1 MKHNL
6 KIGIAAILCIV
17 CFDAC
22 SNQKNDAFTNE
33 DWLSLAIKTEKYIQQ
48 SKYHSDVGVT
58 WRVMPDSIDSKGD
71 NSLYSGSPGIVLFYL
86 ELHKASANPFYLE
99 EAKLGADYLI
109 NTLHDSIYLPNEVGL
124 YTGLAG
130 LGFTFTE
137 VYKST
142 NDHKYHEAAIDIVN
156 LLELSAIQSENGIHW
171 GFMTDIVYGSSG
183 IGLFLQY
190 IAEELKSSQADSL
203 SILVANELLE
213 IAIES
218 PSGLRWKMSPYYD
231 RFMDNFSHGTSGVA
245 YFLSQTY
252 LKTKNQKYLDAAISA
267 AELLDSV
274 SNDKGYI
281 PHHLPGGEDL
291 YYLNWC
297 HGPAGT
303 SRLFYSLYV
312 ATKDEDWLNKMKQ
325 TADHLME
332 EGIHEHQ
339 TDGYWNNVGKCCGA
353 AGVAEYYFWLYTIT
367 GNMEYLE
374 YSATMTDQLIMSSTE
389 VDDYLKWT
397 HAENRSSPGNVAA
410 QTGLMQGSAGIGLW
424 FLHLY
429 AHINQSKNLITL
441 PDKPQVK

>member
-171 GFMTDIVYGSSG
+171 GFMTDIVY
-183 IGLFLQY
+183 
-190 IAEELKSSQADSL
+190 
-203 SILVANELLE
+203 
-213 IAIES
+213 
-218 PSGLRWKMSPYYD
+218 
-231 RFMDNFSHGTSGVA
+231 
-245 YFLSQTY
+245 
-252 LKTKNQKYLDAAISA
+252 
-267 AELLDSV
+267 
-274 SNDKGYI
+274 
-281 PHHLPGGEDL
+281 
-291 YYLNWC
+291 
-297 HGPAGT
+297 
-303 SRLFYSLYV
+303 
-312 ATKDEDWLNKMKQ
+312 
-325 TADHLME
+325 
-332 EGIHEHQ
+332 
-339 TDGYWNNVGKCCGA
+339 
-353 AGVAEYYFWLYTIT
+353 
-367 GNMEYLE
+367 
-374 YSATMTDQLIMSSTE
+374 
-389 VDDYLKWT
+389 
-397 HAENRSSPGNVAA
+397 
-410 QTGLMQGSAGIGLW
+410 
-424 FLHLY
+424 
-429 AHINQSKNLITL
+429 
-441 PDKPQVK
+441 